1 MRLLTCFALLILV
14 LSLGASAVGRDEI
27 KVYLVVG
34 DWDTTYGEQIWRCN
48 VDGTEPELVLDY
60 TDFAPIT
67 AVALDDLTQRMVVDV
82 GSLHSYTLD
91 GTDMQ
96 YISQPS
102 RSYSGQCMDSQSG
115 YLSYLEGDNK
125 TVTTELVSG
134 GMVGSFDV
142 RAASSR
148 WHAHGL
154 WSRCLTGVCSS
165 RACLSRPLHTQRS
178 RQTGARC

>member
-142 RAASSR
+142 RDLPVPFEYAEVRDVDLCAFQGSSATESTSWGR
-148 WHAHGL
+148 LKADY
-154 WSRCLTGVCSS
+154 
-165 RACLSRPLHTQRS
+165 RS
-178 RQTGARC
+178 Q